1 MSNFWYILSVEFALY
16 AIVIIA
22 IIRSN
27 FTQRWTKMIKFYPMV
42 TCIISC
48 YSEGDDILDTIRT
61 LSNQDYD
68 GIIEILI
75 MIDYAEGNP
84 ATVRAAKVAK
94 KLYNTHRRIIKV
106 VPKMIRGGLVSSRN
120 LGLNLA
126 RGEIVIAIDGDCS
139 VEKKMVKSM
148 VRNFADPN
156 VIAASGVLKVRNATK
171 NFITALQAVEYK
183 MGIELFRIGLA
194 EINMVNN
201 VSGAFGAFRR
211 KSLIKIGPWRNG
223 TAEDLD
229 LTIRLKSYM
238 RKYPGLKIIH
248 EKDAVVYT
256 DVPDTP
262 KAFLKQRLRWD
273 GDMILVLFRRYWRH
287 INPKF
292 MGIEVFF
299 GVIMYNILFCVFLP
313 IFITVYLFTV
323 PSIETLI
330 IIYSYYLFLGML
342 LYSIY
347 ICFVSNDKTKDLL
360 YMLLMPIVPIFM
372 TFCKVWTTI
381 AIFIELCLKTHKD
394 SNMAP
399 WYVLRKCHE
408 NK

>member
-1 MSNFWYILSVEFALY
+1 
-16 AIVIIA
+16 
-22 IIRSN
+22 
-27 FTQRWTKMIKFYPMV
+27 
-42 TCIISC
+42 
-48 YSEGDDILDTIRT
+48 
-61 LSNQDYD
+61 
-68 GIIEILI
+68 
-75 MIDYAEGNP
+75 MIDHAKGNP
-84 ATVRAAKVAK
+84 TTVQAAKISK
-94 KLYNTHRRIIKV
+94 KLYSTDRRIIRV
-106 VPKMIRGGLVSSRN
+106 IPKMIRTGLVSSRN
-120 LGLNLA
+120 LGLNLSQ
-126 RGEIVIAIDGDCS
+126 GEIVIAIDGDCS
-139 VEKKMVKSM
+139 VEKDMVKVMS
-148 VRNFADPN
+148 RNFADPN
-156 VIAASGVLKVRNATK
+156 VIAASGVLRVRNATK
-171 NFITALQAVEYK
+171 NFLTALQTIEYK

-201 VSGAFGAFRR
+201 VSGAFGAFR
-211 KSLIKIGPWRNG
+211 KNSLIKIGPWRNG

-238 RKYPGLKIIH
+238 KRYPNLRIVH
-248 EKDAVVYT
+248 EKDAVVFT
-256 DVPDTP
+256 DVPDAP

-292 MGIEVFF
+292 MGVEVFF

-313 IFITVYLFTV
+313 IFITVYLFTM
-323 PSIETLI
+323 PSIQTLI
-330 IIYSYYLFLGML
+330 VIYSYYLFLGML

-347 ICFVSNDKTKDLL
+347 ICFVSNEKFKDLS

-381 AIFIELCLKTHKD
+381 AIFIELCLKTHRD

-399 WYVLRKCHE
+399 WYVLRRCHE